1 MVGSRA
7 RKQRRQKRQQ
17 GLQDHHHQED
27 QLEESTTYS
36 ELLAT
41 TIPANSNQ
49 NADKVAQTLGIVQN
63 GEQGPLNVEAD
74 THFQTVS
81 YSPASPIRDV
91 EPEDADCENDG
102 ELTPLLRSK
111 SCLNLVASIL
121 TTNHTHTRYRTL
133 PRCPQT
139 RNDPSYNQDG
149 RSEQGGRRQQEWCV
163 RIKP

>member
-36 ELLAT
+36 DLLAT

-63 GEQGPLNVEAD
+63 GEQ
-74 THFQTVS
+74 
-81 YSPASPIRDV
+81 SPFER
-91 EPEDADCENDG
+91 
-102 ELTPLLRSK
+102 
-111 SCLNLVASIL
+111 
-121 TTNHTHTRYRTL
+121 
-133 PRCPQT
+133 
-139 RNDPSYNQDG
+139 
-149 RSEQGGRRQQEWCV
+149 
-163 RIKP
+163 